1 MANLTPTSAARRS
14 YRRLTGQDAAFL
26 SFEGEGRPMHIGAVA
41 FVSSEGWRD
50 PSGAFDFARL
60 AATLLERAKA
70 VPGMDQR
77 LGRAPITGW
86 PIWIREGNIDWAKQ
100 VELRAP
106 AATEDDVRSIA
117 EAAMATH
124 MDRSR
129 PLWKLIVVP
138 GLEGGSKFAVI
149 FLAHHSLVDGIAGID
164 LITLLL
170 DPREGV
176 GAPPSLNFIPLR
188 SEGQLRAAELARWI
202 ELPALLTLK
211 AAQLATN
218 RRRFRRF
225 VRRAAA
231 LVRTSLRLLTPGPK
245 TGLRSQNEGERTVAW
260 FSVEERPLR
269 NARKRLHGSPN
280 DLVLAAVAQ
289 ALSEMGSHHRF
300 LPLKLRA
307 AVPVSFRTRAQRYAL
322 GNRIGLLLTPL
333 ELRDRDPGRT
343 VARIRRHT
351 AIQKRRGDAEGYEV
365 LTELTAWTGIWSQK
379 LLHWLASTLHSY
391 GILVTSVP
399 GPARPY
405 TLGGAELS
413 EIYPLVPLF
422 GSQSVSVAAVRY
434 RGAFR
439 IGVTSSWADRTM
451 VDEFAARLQAAFA
464 TLTRAPAT
472 VAPAPVPRVS
482 GEALPGSYAA
492 G

>member
-1 MANLTPTSAARRS
+1 MPTPTLSAPGG
-14 YRRLTGQDAAFL
+14 YRRLSGQDAAFL

-41 FVSSEGWRD
+41 FISSEGWRD
-50 PSGAFDFARL
+50 ASGAFDSGRL
-60 AATLLERAKA
+60 VAILLERARA

-77 LGRAPITGW
+77 LDRAPLSGW
-86 PIWIREGNIDWAKQ
+86 PIWVREPGLDWAGQ
-100 VELRAP
+100 VELRGP
-106 AATEDDVRSIA
+106 AASDAEVRTIA
-117 EAAMATH
+117 EAAMATPL
-124 MDRSR
+124 DRSK

-138 GLEGGSKFAVI
+138 GVGDGGSFAVI
-149 FLAHHSLVDGIAGID
+149 FLAHHSLVDGIAGMD

-176 GAPPSLNFIPLR
+176 GAPSPLHFGPPR
-188 SEGQLRAAELARWI
+188 SEGQMKAAELARWI

-218 RRRFRRF
+218 RRRLRRF
-225 VRRAAA
+225 VRRGFA
-231 LVRTSLRLLTPGPK
+231 LVRTAVRLLTPGPK
-245 TGLRSQNEGERTVAW
+245 TGLRSRNEGERTVAW

-269 NARKRLHGSPN
+269 LARRRLGGSPN

-333 ELRDRDPGRT
+333 EMRDRDPGRT
-343 VARIRRHT
+343 VRRIRRHT

-365 LTELTAWTGIWSQK
+365 LTELTAWTGQRSQK
-379 LLHWLASTLHSY
+379 LLHWLSSNLHSY
-391 GILVTSVP
+391 GILVTNVP

-439 IGVTSSWADRTM
+439 VGVTSSWADRQM
-451 VDEFAARLQAAFA
+451 VDEFAARLQASFA
-464 TLTRAPAT
+464 TLTRATATGEPAR
-472 VAPAPVPRVS
+472 APRHSGAP
-482 GEALPGSYAA
+482 LPNPAS
-492 G
+492 

>member
-1 MANLTPTSAARRS
+1 MTPVAAARRS
-14 YRRLTGQDAAFL
+14 YRRLSGQDAAFL

-50 PSGAFDFARL
+50 ASGAFDSDRL
-60 AATLLERAKA
+60 VATLLERAKA

-77 LGRAPITGW
+77 LGRAPLSGW
-86 PIWIREGNIDWAKQ
+86 PIWIREPNIDWAKQ
-100 VELRAP
+100 IELCEPVE
-106 AATEDDVRSIA
+106 TEEEVRSIA
-117 EAAMATH
+117 EGAMAAH

-129 PLWKLIVVP
+129 PLWRLVVVP
-138 GLEGGSKFAVI
+138 GLRGGEKFAVI

-176 GAPPSLNFIPLR
+176 GAPPPLNFIPLH
-188 SEGQLRAAELARWI
+188 SERQLKAAELARWV

-211 AAQLATN
+211 AAQVATS
-218 RRRFRRF
+218 RRRFRRV
-225 VRRAAA
+225 VRRGAA

-260 FSVEERPLR
+260 FSVDERPLR

-307 AVPVSFRTRAQRYAL
+307 AIPVSFRTRAQRYAL

-351 AIQKRRGDAEGYEV
+351 AIQKHRGDAEGYEV

-413 EIYPLVPLF
+413 EMYPLVPLF

-439 IGVTSSWADRTM
+439 VGVTSSWADRTM
-451 VDEFAARLQAAFA
+451 VDEFAARLEAAFA
-464 TLTRAPAT
+464 TLTRAT
-472 VAPAPVPRVS
+472 VAAEPVRAPKAA
-482 GEALPGSYAA
+482 GEALPGAFAA

>member
-1 MANLTPTSAARRS
+1 MTDTPAVRRS
-14 YRRLTGQDAAFL
+14 YRRLSGQDAAFL

-41 FVSSEGWRD
+41 FISSDGWRD
-50 PSGAFDFARL
+50 ASGAFDFPRL
-60 AATLLERAKA
+60 AAMLLERAKA

-77 LGRAPITGW
+77 LGRAPLSGW
-86 PIWIREGNIDWAKQ
+86 PIWIREGSIDWTKQ
-100 VELRAP
+100 VELCDP
-106 AATEDDVRSIA
+106 VATEDDVRSIA
-117 EAAMATH
+117 EAAMALH

-170 DPREGV
+170 DPREGA
-176 GAPPSLNFIPLR
+176 GAPPPLNFIPLR
-188 SEGQLRAAELARWI
+188 SDGQLKAAELARWI

-218 RRRFRRF
+218 GRRFRRV
-225 VRRAAA
+225 VRRGAA

-260 FSVEERPLR
+260 FSIEERPLR

-351 AIQKRRGDAEGYEV
+351 AIQKHRGDAEGYEV
-365 LTELTAWTGIWSQK
+365 LTEMTAWTGIWSQK
-379 LLHWLASTLHSY
+379 LLHWLASKLHSY

-399 GPARPY
+399 GPARAY

-464 TLTRAPAT
+464 TLTRATAAVGP
-472 VAPAPVPRVS
+472 VGAPKAA
-482 GEALPGSYAA
+482 GEALPGSFAA